1 MPSTAPGQGT
11 YRDLRSRFPAPEE
24 RRSEEHSA
32 GKQSYKQVIVVQCGM
47 CLHSGG
53 PYRNQRK
60 NGERSKAI
68 LGLGLDEDYH
78 SLDRHLGEGTQTE
91 AAAV

>member
-1 MPSTAPGQGT
+1 
-11 YRDLRSRFPAPEE
+11 
-24 RRSEEHSA
+24 
-32 GKQSYKQVIVVQCGM
+32 M

-60 NGERSKAI
+60 NGERSKAT

-78 SLDRHLGEGTQTE
+78 SLDRHVGEGTQTE
-91 AAAV
+91 AAAVLRHKGTKLCARTSEEARRSLWRPVSPDKEHRDTGGKGE